1 MLFFILEN
9 IFIAQI
15 GLVILSHYKR
25 KDKKY
30 FFATMWL

>member
-1 MLFFILEN
+1 MLFFILKN

-15 GLVILSHYKR
+15 GLVILSHKR

-30 FFATMWL
+30 FFATIWL